1 MPENLN
7 PSSRTAQLAYL
18 RVLTSTAEPGQFL
31 DVRWRQA
38 SGRMCRRFLP
48 ATRLQDAVALFE
60 TLAGANDVYVGVALR
75 DTDNHGGRAAIGAMA
90 LAYIESDH
98 AATAERL
105 TAFAHP
111 PTMVVASGSPGHH
124 QVYWLLDRPC
134 PAREVE
140 SVNRRLALALAADPA
155 SSDAARILR
164 PPGTLNHKHEPPGPV
179 TLLVLREDAR
189 FTLSELIDGLPEDP
203 SPPVAARPSSGQRT
217 GRTALDHALLAIP
230 AAEYVRVL
238 TGRFPNQG
246 GKVLCPFHADSH
258 PSLQL
263 YADGGFYCFGSGCRA
278 GGTIFDFAGHLWN
291 IAPRGVGFLEIRERL
306 ALAFNLTSAPCV

>member
-1 MPENLN
+1 MSENLN
-7 PSSRTAQLAYL
+7 PSSHTAQLAYL

-31 DVRWRQA
+31 DVRWRQPA
-38 SGRMCRRFLP
+38 GRMCRRFLP
-48 ATRLQDAVALFE
+48 ATCLKDAVALFE

-75 DTDNHGGRAAIGAMA
+75 DGDSHGGRAAIGAMA

-124 QVYWLLDRPC
+124 QVYWLLDRCC

-140 SVNRRLALALAADPA
+140 SANRRLALALAADPA

-164 PPGTLNHKHEPPGPV
+164 PPGTLNHKHEPPRPV
-179 TLLVLREDAR
+179 TLLVLRQDAR

-203 SPPVAARPSSGQRT
+203 SPSLAARPLSGQRT
-217 GRTALDHALLAIP
+217 GRTALDRALLAIP
-230 AAEYVRVL
+230 PAAYVRVL
-238 TGRFPNQG
+238 TGRSPNPE
-246 GKVLCPFHADSH
+246 GKVLCPFHGDSH

-263 YADGGFYCFGSGCRA
+263 YPDGGFYCFGSGCRA
-278 GGTIFDFAGHLWN
+278 GGTIFDFAGRLWD

-306 ALAFNLTSAPCV
+306 ALEFNLTSAPCA